1 MTWQWFIN
9 LKIII
14 NALLRLESTMGA
26 VADALAGVKDQLA
39 KAKGEILAKLAD
51 LEAQLANAGKL
62 DPADVAAIQ
71 DLKDAA
77 QGLDDVVVDAPAEPT
92 A

>member
-9 LKIII
+9 FKIII

-51 LEAQLANAGKL
+51 LEAQLADAGKL

-77 QGLDDVVVDAPAEPT
+77 QGLDDVVPDASTEPT

>member
-1 MTWQWFIN
+1 MTWQWLTN

-14 NALLRLESTMGA
+14 NALLRLESIMGQ

-39 KAKGEILAKLAD
+39 KAQGEILGKISD
-51 LEAQLANAGKL
+51 LETQLSNAGKL
-62 DPADVAAIQ
+62 DEADQAAI
-71 DLKDAA
+71 DAVKGAA
-77 QGLDDVVVDAPAEPT
+77 QGLDDVVPDAPAEPT